1 MARKHTLV
9 AALAVGLAAVLGVV
23 ALGHTLSLGAAS
35 HRANDAVVAKR
46 SHQLDRFEAALRRQ
60 LRKTPAVPAKATAPA
75 PAPMSP
81 VAAPA
86 APVAPAPQR
95 VVYVRPK
102 PVVVTVHRHHG
113 DDGREAEGASHDG
126 GGGADD

>member
-9 AALAVGLAAVLGVV
+9 VALALGLAAILGVV
-23 ALGHTLSLGAAS
+23 ALGHTLGLGAAS
-35 HRANDAVVAKR
+35 RHANDAIVVKR
-46 SHQLDRFEAALRRQ
+46 THQLDRFEAALRRQ
-60 LRKTPAVPAKATAPA
+60 LRNAPTVPAKATAPA

-86 APVAPAPQR
+86 APAAPAPQR

-102 PVVVTVHRHHG
+102 PVVVTIHRHHG
-113 DDGREAEGASHDG
+113 DDNHESEGASHDG
-126 GGGADD
+126 GGADD